1 MTYVLGLEENL
12 SRLEESHRRTP
23 NSHAIVMMKLMLRII
38 ILIMTVILIQTIVII
53 SIYSC
58 SF

>member
-38 ILIMTVILIQTIVII
+38 ILNNDSDFYTNNSHYKYL
-53 SIYSC
+53 
-58 SF
+58 